1 MVSND
6 CAAPHC
12 RAEHST
18 DRYTNYDVVMSPAH
32 DRQPRQPVL
41 VNDIATL
48 VRHALAE
55 VCTGP
60 VVTVVV
66 RAVVHQ
72 TAAVPTMGV
81 LLAGEVHRGAG
92 RPAARRVDRA
102 QSQLLVAETRPQ
114 FHHRLRR
121 RRRRSGRP
129 LRVFRPIDLQRQA
142 AAAGNPGVGAVAHVA
157 AVRPIHV
164 QHGPRRRG
172 RLGRRQG
179 SGAARRRDESGGRGA
194 VAADDR
200 VAEADLLPG
209 VDEHVERVE
218 APLGAV
224 ATHQLAH
231 RVTTAHERTSDAD
244 GVRRQRSTQRR
255 RARVR
260 AETHRACT
268 VYTRSPVK
276 L

>member
-1 MVSND
+1 MQQLFFGFVSIGRYGKWLSTD

-18 DRYTNYDVVMSPAH
+18 DRHTNYDVVTSPAR

-41 VNDIATL
+41 VNDIATP
-48 VRHALAE
+48 VRRALAE

-66 RAVVHQ
+66 RAGCG
-72 TAAVPTMGV
+72 ADDGV

-92 RPAARRVDRA
+92 RPTARRVDRA

-129 LRVFRPIDLQRQA
+129 LRVFRLIDLQRQA
-142 AAAGNPGVGAVAHVA
+142 AAAGDSGVGAVAHVA

-179 SGAARRRDESGGRGA
+179 SGAARRRDESGGGT
-194 VAADDR
+194 VAADER
-200 VAEADLLPG
+200 VAEADRLPG
-209 VDEHVERVE
+209 VDEHVERVP

-224 ATHQLAH
+224 VVTHQLAH
-231 RVTTAHERTSDAD
+231 RVATAHERTSDAD
-244 GVRRQRSTQRR
+244 GVCRQRSAQRR
-255 RARVR
+255 RAPVR
-260 AETHRACT
+260 AETHRA
-268 VYTRSPVK
+268 
-276 L
+276 